1 MNIDVF
7 KKYYNDSC
15 LKLSTRM
22 NEFNNSMIDENELID
37 HNMKLFTNLNSDG
50 KLVRGVLVNLGYS
63 LINEKDVDYS
73 YDLALAFEIF
83 QTAILVHD
91 DIIDN
96 ADLRRGKETIHSSN
110 YNNYYKLTGNEGLSK
125 KVSDSVAICMGD
137 MGFYYAN
144 KVIST
149 SYEKDKNLGR
159 VLSYFNDIVIKT
171 IKGELLDIVLPFL
184 EQSHLSHG
192 NLEEDIML
200 IYKLKTAYYT
210 VIGPLCCGMMLNG
223 ANDDQINDITKFG
236 YDVGVAFQ
244 IQDDI
249 LGIFGKDTDLKKNM
263 GSDIEEF
270 KQIILYSYVKEK
282 QEYYDELIK
291 YYGKKATE
299 KEIAKVQEIFEKS
312 GALKYAEDMVE
323 KLYNDALVILDD
335 IDWISEDKKETL
347 RGFVEYLRRRR
358 K

>member
-171 IKGELLDIVLPFL
+171 IKGET
-184 EQSHLSHG
+184 
-192 NLEEDIML
+192 
-200 IYKLKTAYYT
+200 YKRTAQ
-210 VIGPLCCGMMLNG
+210 VSC
-223 ANDDQINDITKFG
+223 
-236 YDVGVAFQ
+236 
-244 IQDDI
+244 
-249 LGIFGKDTDLKKNM
+249 
-263 GSDIEEF
+263 EF
-270 KQIILYSYVKEK
+270 
-282 QEYYDELIK
+282 
-291 YYGKKATE
+291 
-299 KEIAKVQEIFEKS
+299 
-312 GALKYAEDMVE
+312 
-323 KLYNDALVILDD
+323 
-335 IDWISEDKKETL
+335 WIW
-347 RGFVEYLRRRR
+347 
-358 K
+358 